1 MGQQPISL
9 QVDARLKE
17 ALELEAQLSN
27 ATESEIASEAL
38 EKFLSYQRRKR
49 AMLTEAAAELDKG
62 VFISGAAIERWM
74 DSWDTD
80 DELPPPEPDIFLPP
94 R

>member
-1 MGQQPISL
+1 MGQLPISL
-9 QVDARLKE
+9 QVDAKLKE

-27 ATESEIASEAL
+27 STESEIASEAL
-38 EKFLSYQRRKR
+38 QHFLGYQRRKR
-49 AMLTEAAAELDKG
+49 LMLAEAAAELDKG
-62 VFISGAAIERWM
+62 VFISGEAIERWI

-80 DELPPPEPDIFLPP
+80 HELPPPEPDIFLPP